1 MLTQSSG
8 KLFFLCDG
16 YVLCVAS
23 EGNFGCSC
31 KPEMVRTEVHHTLL
45 KHLKKVF
52 FVFLWK
58 IGYYYLSKTVR
69 TFK

>member
-23 EGNFGCSC
+23 EGNFGCSS

-45 KHLKKVF
+45 KHL
-52 FVFLWK
+52 
-58 IGYYYLSKTVR
+58 
-69 TFK
+69 